1 MRAADIRARI
11 ESLSS
16 HVLFDHNGKNCG
28 IDPFAHDYFDMWCGE
43 DTMTAKSIDEV
54 MQTPFFNGK
63 ALQDIV
69 DKIQNVEM

>member
-1 MRAADIRARI
+1 MTVKDMRIRI
-11 ESLSS
+11 NSMCT
-16 HVLFDHNGKNCG
+16 HVLFDYDGKNCG
-28 IDPFAHDYFDMWCGE
+28 VDPLSNDCFDMWCGD
-43 DTMTAKSIDEV
+43 DTMSAKSIDEV